1 MLFTATELATAVQH
15 GIDTTVLLFDNGAY
29 GNVRRLQQ
37 QRFGADRTIASA
49 LRNPDWIAFGE
60 SMGVRTDRA
69 AGPETLSGVLERSL
83 AHRGPSMV
91 VVDIADEPDPWPLLR
106 VRR

>member
-1 MLFTATELATAVQH
+1 M
-15 GIDTTVLLFDNGAY
+15 LLFDNGAY

-37 QRFGADRTIASA
+37 QRFGPDRTIASS

-60 SMGVRTDRA
+60 SMGVRSDRA
-69 AGPETLSGVLERSL
+69 EGPAGLPSVLERSL
-83 AHRGPSMV
+83 AHPGPSMV
-91 VVDIADEPDPWPLLR
+91 AVDIADEPDPWPLLR